1 MKNFFK
7 DNKRAEWLAFA
18 LFIVLYI
25 LISIFHEP
33 MYDEAQAWLIARDA
47 SWPELL
53 FEIPHYEGH
62 PPFWHLILALFA
74 KTGISFEFGLR
85 IPGALF
91 CMTAVWLLIFR
102 SPFPKAV
109 KCLLPFTYY
118 IFFRYSIVVRPYCMT
133 MLGLFLVA
141 ITYKKKTERP
151 FLFMG
156 ALMLLCASSAYGMA
170 FAAGICIV
178 WLVELFTKI
187 KANYMK
193 QIAAMMLLFACNV
206 GQLLL
211 MLPKEDTNS
220 VISCT
225 FMNFIYCL
233 MYMLILGPADS
244 MFLDTGMDARLQNYA
259 QGIITGGVTSYIYII
274 IGVITVIVLLYYAR
288 KYRKMLLLVVP
299 YLFFALFSAAIYFW
313 YHHIGLIHLYLIFV
327 FWCALDSKSDEQEQ
341 TLHGSVIIQ
350 KIKSKVDGK
359 IESKTYR
366 GIADRLPCV
375 ALILCLGVSLAWSAF
390 CSCTDLFRITWYTK
404 ELSQAIIEV
413 GADQYNCA
421 LQWEISPIGP
431 FEEQADYS
439 DASKYYH
446 IPSVTQFFDCLAYF
460 DENIFYNHN
469 GGIKEIS
476 YNRQVV
482 PNEEGQALLMEN
494 NATYGY
500 PEFVVGHAFVLDAL
514 PIDEEMPNYA
524 AVYRFE
530 VYKPDKFIIDYN
542 DRYIYAR
549 EDVYQQRNDWPIG
562 EQLRLN

>member
-288 KYRKMLLLVVP
+288 KRRRTIV
-299 YLFFALFSAAIYFW
+299 
-313 YHHIGLIHLYLIFV
+313 
-327 FWCALDSKSDEQEQ
+327 
-341 TLHGSVIIQ
+341 
-350 KIKSKVDGK
+350 
-359 IESKTYR
+359 
-366 GIADRLPCV
+366 
-375 ALILCLGVSLAWSAF
+375 
-390 CSCTDLFRITWYTK
+390 
-404 ELSQAIIEV
+404 
-413 GADQYNCA
+413 
-421 LQWEISPIGP
+421 
-431 FEEQADYS
+431 
-439 DASKYYH
+439 
-446 IPSVTQFFDCLAYF
+446 
-460 DENIFYNHN
+460 
-469 GGIKEIS
+469 
-476 YNRQVV
+476 
-482 PNEEGQALLMEN
+482 
-494 NATYGY
+494 
-500 PEFVVGHAFVLDAL
+500 
-514 PIDEEMPNYA
+514 
-524 AVYRFE
+524 
-530 VYKPDKFIIDYN
+530 
-542 DRYIYAR
+542 
-549 EDVYQQRNDWPIG
+549 
-562 EQLRLN
+562 